1 MLMKLLNWQKHK
13 AKYCKRPRLFVFGML
28 ALQRYINILCKYK
41 IYFKNTDNNN
51 LKINLMKRY
60 YINRRRSNGIESS
73 LWKER
78 GYSWR
83 KLLWKLLNTGC
94 KAGIWVIIR
103 SPETC
108 KRRIQGE
115 KIDLL
120 RRSFDGKNDGK

>member
-1 MLMKLLNWQKHK
+1 
-13 AKYCKRPRLFVFGML
+13 ML

-83 KLLWKLLNTGC
+83 KLLWKLL
-94 KAGIWVIIR
+94 
-103 SPETC
+103 
-108 KRRIQGE
+108 
-115 KIDLL
+115 
-120 RRSFDGKNDGK
+120 